1 MKDYLTFLN
10 EKYPIRRSK
19 EQKEG
24 FIKYVKEEV
33 SGYNVDV
40 ETLEKEHNNILIG
53 DVEKAKVIFTAHYD
67 TPATSL
73 VPNLMLPKNKVLGLI
88 YAFSYPIL
96 LAFASL
102 GIAYLIYWMF
112 KLPYAVFAVMYI
124 VLYLGSFYLLTRCF
138 PNKNNYNDN
147 TSGVASILSII
158 EENKSDNVAFI
169 LFDNEEKGLLG
180 SKAYQK
186 NHKEL
191 MKDKLVINLDC
202 VGNGNNF
209 IVIYKGK
216 TMENPLFKVLKNS
229 IISNSNYN
237 VEFINSKKALGNSDH
252 KSFDLGI
259 GVVATKKSKRGIY
272 YTPRIHTNK
281 DTEVNS
287 NNIYFISN
295 KITDFIKELGNNH

>member
-19 EQKEG
+19 EQKEA

-33 SGYNVDV
+33 SGYNV
-40 ETLEKEHNNILIG
+40 EIEILEKEHNNIVIG
-53 DVEKAKVIFTAHYD
+53 DVENAKVVFTAHYD
-67 TPATSL
+67 TPATSI

-102 GIAYLIYWMF
+102 GIAYLIYWIL
-112 KLPYAVFAVMYI
+112 KLPYFVFAVMYI
-124 VLYLGSFYLLTRCF
+124 ILYLGSFYLLTRCF

-147 TSGVASILSII
+147 TSGVATILTLI
-158 EENKSDNVAFI
+158 EQNKNDNIAFI

-180 SKAYQK
+180 SKAFQK
-186 NHKEL
+186 KHKEI

-202 VGNGNNF
+202 VGNGDHF
-209 IVIYKGK
+209 IIIYKEK
-216 TMENPLFKVLKNS
+216 TVENSLFNCLKEHL
-229 IISNSNYN
+229 NSNDLYS
-237 VEFINSKKALGNSDH
+237 VEFINFKKALGNSDH
-252 KSFDLGI
+252 KNFDLGI

-272 YTPRIHTNK
+272 YTSRIHTNR
-281 DTEVNS
+281 DIEVS
-287 NNIYFISN
+287 SDNIYFLSEEIS
-295 KITDFIKELGNNH
+295 KFIENI

>member
-19 EQKEG
+19 KQKEE

-33 SGYNVDV
+33 SEYSVDV

-53 DVEKAKVIFTAHYD
+53 DVENAKVVFTAHYD
-67 TPATSL
+67 TPATSI
-73 VPNLMLPKNKVLGLI
+73 VPNLMLTKNKVLGLI

-112 KLPYAVFAVMYI
+112 NLLYAVFALMYI

-147 TSGVASILSII
+147 TSGVAAILSLI
-158 EENKSDNVAFI
+158 EKNKNNHIAFI

-180 SKAYQK
+180 SKAFQK
-186 NHKEL
+186 KHKAI

-202 VGNGNNF
+202 VGNGNNI
-209 IVIYKGK
+209 IVIYKEK
-216 TMENPLFKVLKNS
+216 VIDNALFNCLKDHLK
-229 IISNSNYN
+229 SNELYN
-237 VEFINSKKALGNSDH
+237 VEFINYKNALGNSDH

-272 YTPRIHTNK
+272 YTSRIHTNR
-281 DTEVNS
+281 DIEVS
-287 NNIYFISN
+287 RDNIYFLNEEIS
-295 KITDFIKELGNNH
+295 KFIENI

>member
-19 EQKEG
+19 KQKEE

-33 SGYNVDV
+33 SVYNVDV

-53 DVEKAKVIFTAHYD
+53 DVENAKVVFTAHYD
-67 TPATSL
+67 TPATSI

-112 KLPYAVFAVMYI
+112 NLPYAVFALMYI

-147 TSGVASILSII
+147 TSGVAAILSLI
-158 EENKSDNVAFI
+158 EKNKNNHIAFI

-180 SKAYQK
+180 SKAFQK
-186 NHKEL
+186 KHKEI

-202 VGNGNNF
+202 VGNGNNI
-209 IVIYKGK
+209 IVIYKEK
-216 TMENPLFKVLKNS
+216 VIDNALFNCLKDHLK
-229 IISNSNYN
+229 SNELYN
-237 VEFINSKKALGNSDH
+237 VEFINYKNALGNSDH

-272 YTPRIHTNK
+272 YTSRIHTNR
-281 DTEVNS
+281 DIEVS
-287 NNIYFISN
+287 SDNIYFLNEEIS
-295 KITDFIKELGNNH
+295 KFIENI